1 MSHMT
6 WIFPLSG
13 QIWQQPSATQCPSSK
28 CANRWGSSLS
38 TCWWFASDCHL
49 LYSSPFFSLCL
60 DRDCSLTK
68 SWFLFLPDSYW
79 GEEVLSILGTTDVL
93 WILQPVM
100 YVWTFS
106 PPLYWWCGTLLLR
119 SFIRFI
125 PMLFC
130 GWTSHVLICYEF
142 SRWDEE
148 VLRGVLKGEC
158 QTFKLWSFGSFRA
171 PSALNLRLA
180 VSHYNT
186 STLLNME
193 KDNCFLYFQ
202 KLEHWGIC
210 SCCFIALSSWQNLC
224 LNHSGSR

>member
-1 MSHMT
+1 MT
-6 WIFPLSG
+6 VISCVLPLS
-13 QIWQQPSATQCPSSK
+13 
-28 CANRWGSSLS
+28 
-38 TCWWFASDCHL
+38 
-49 LYSSPFFSLCL
+49 SLCVWTETH
-60 DRDCSLTK
+60 SLTK

-79 GEEVLSILGTTDVL
+79 DEEVLSISGTTDIL

-100 YVWTFS
+100 CVWTFS
-106 PPLYWWCGTLLLR
+106 PPLYWRCGMLLLK
-119 SFIRFI
+119 SFVRFI

-130 GWTSHVLICYEF
+130 GWTSHILICYEF

-148 VLRGVLKGEC
+148 ILKGVLKVVLKGKC

-180 VSHYNT
+180 VSHCNT

-202 KLEHWGIC
+202 KLEH
-210 SCCFIALSSWQNLC
+210 
-224 LNHSGSR
+224 